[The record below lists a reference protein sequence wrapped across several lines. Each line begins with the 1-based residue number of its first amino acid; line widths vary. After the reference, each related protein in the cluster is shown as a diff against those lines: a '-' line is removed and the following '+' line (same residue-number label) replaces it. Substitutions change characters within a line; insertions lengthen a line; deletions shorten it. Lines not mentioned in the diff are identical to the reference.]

1 MIKKNLVILFVI
13 VYFFK
18 NAQAQEQT
26 SIGKSA
32 KATLMGNAYTA
43 IAEDEYSLFYNPAI
57 LGRNKSVSF
66 APINPQ
72 FAVTNALESLDKF
85 KNFPKSNAVAIAN
98 RILEIPLTLEAS
110 VMPNLKMGNF
120 GFNLIANSKTNIV
133 LKNAIH
139 PTLDINYR
147 YDRGVI
153 FGYAYTIGSGAM
165 STRPQKSQ
173 KASTTSGKRFS
184 IGGALK
190 RIEREGIK
198 GQYDLFGTTLL
209 NTVNSGATSID
220 DIKRALGYSI
230 GVAWGGDLGID
241 YVQSSGRSTFSAGF
255 SMLDIGDLHFNKT
268 EGNGHVPIQEM
279 STNLGIGYK
288 QDLGIIDYTLSADF
302 KPLLSGIDWER
313 KMHFGVELSLP
324 LFTFYGGWNEG
335 YLSYGT
341 SFYFWPF
348 KVTAGFYGVE
358 IGAKYKEREAKRAV
372 IYLSLF
378 DFSFDI

>member
-1 MIKKNLVILFVI
+1 M
-13 VYFFK
+13 FK
-18 NAQAQEQT
+18 NVVLNILLLIVAFQVKAQEQT
-26 SIGKSA
+26 SIGKSP

-43 IAEDEYSLFYNPAI
+43 IAEDEYSLFYNPAL

-66 APINPQ
+66 NPINPQ
-72 FAVTNALESLDKF
+72 FSVTNALESLDKF
-85 KNFPKSNAVAIAN
+85 KDFPKSDPVAIAN
-98 RILEIPLTLEAS
+98 RILDVPLTLEAS
-110 VMPNLKMGNF
+110 IMPGLKMGNF
-120 GFNLIANSKTNIV
+120 GFNLLASNKTNIV

-139 PTLDINYR
+139 PALDINYR
-147 YDRGVI
+147 YDRGFI
-153 FGYAYTIGSGAM
+153 FGYAYTMGSGAM
-165 STRPQKSQ
+165 SSRPKKS
-173 KASTTSGKRFS
+173 KKTSTTNGKRIS
-184 IGGALK
+184 IGAAVK
-190 RIEREGIK
+190 RIEREGIQD
-198 GQYDLFGTTLL
+198 QYDLFGTTLL

-220 DIKRALGYSI
+220 EIKRALGYTI

-255 SMLDIGDLHFNKT
+255 SMLDIGDLQFRKT
-268 EGNGHVPIQEM
+268 EGTGNVPMQEM
-279 STNLGIGYK
+279 TTNLGFGYK

-302 KPLLSGIDWER
+302 KPLLSGVDWER